1 MGEKRTK
8 PNHLNISERQRYLM
22 RREKKCDCLCPLS
35 GRAGAEL
42 EELMRSRF
50 ILVGSFSCYKLR
62 KGQNRAWRFQ
72 WTWRALPCAAHV
84 VPPGKGGAA
93 AGAQLITRYCQ

>member
-22 RREKKCDCLCPLS
+22 RREKKCDCLCLLS

-50 ILVGSFSCYKLR
+50 MLVSSFSCYKHR
-62 KGQNRAWRFQ
+62 ERAEQ
-72 WTWRALPCAAHV
+72 GMEVSVDMVCPALCCPC
-84 VPPGKGGAA
+84 GSSW
-93 AGAQLITRYCQ
+93 

>member
-50 ILVGSFSCYKLR
+50 ILVGSFSCYKHQKRAEQGMEVPVDMACPALR
-62 KGQNRAWRFQ
+62 C
-72 WTWRALPCAAHV
+72 PC
-84 VPPGKGGAA
+84 GSSW
-93 AGAQLITRYCQ
+93 